1 MLTLRMSVP
10 ALGSSEDKHVYESAY
25 ALPPA
30 SNSSSSASSTES
42 ASTSP
47 NVNSQRILNL
57 TRLQSRKQTAQRLSA
72 PDTTKPCLVC
82 WSKAC
87 TLWSHYKYASQRKTK
102 ASLGPRK
109 MQPPKAQI
117 RLSLPIGNGMLDPFT
132 ALPMKGPSREALQL
146 FHDFFTNQ
154 ASQVHIMPKRL
165 DFDSTYSPLLLQQAY
180 ADSATCHS
188 CLAMASTYAAVHGQD
203 LRAPDEKLSQV
214 YEASLRALRAQLIRE
229 KLKPRTTTVMAAVN
243 LIMAQAIGMCDK
255 EALDAHRTGIESFVR
270 AWGGIHNLE
279 PQLVSL
285 IVWTDYW
292 ATLFTGVPP
301 LYTQLLSNIEIKLE
315 KPPAQKCGRAF
326 EEPRMQDSI
335 GSMLLENC
343 RITSR
348 LVEIVED
355 KVNNTST
362 PARWQYWTYKRDC
375 MATRNAVVHSEL
387 FGTGTKAECIG
398 LSMNMVLV
406 LVLRMVPWKSPA
418 NELCDQMKIAL
429 IASGAVNSF
438 WNLDIDILLYILFIV
453 SAAGVHWDDRSWA
466 LNLLKQTLQ
475 AKYGSIQA
483 NWPTSWEEQEIYNLR
498 RFAWS
503 EILLGTAF
511 QDTCVELNL
520 ERHQDLEEGHDCAAD
535 EDSIGSL

>member
-165 DFDSTYSPLLLQQAY
+165 AFDSTYSPLLLQQA
-180 ADSATCHS
+180 SW
-188 CLAMASTYAAVHGQD
+188 Q
-203 LRAPDEKLSQV
+203 P
-214 YEASLRALRAQLIRE
+214 
-229 KLKPRTTTVMAAVN
+229 
-243 LIMAQAIGMCDK
+243 
-255 EALDAHRTGIESFVR
+255 
-270 AWGGIHNLE
+270 
-279 PQLVSL
+279 
-285 IVWTDYW
+285 
-292 ATLFTGVPP
+292 
-301 LYTQLLSNIEIKLE
+301 
-315 KPPAQKCGRAF
+315 
-326 EEPRMQDSI
+326 SI
-335 GSMLLENC
+335 
-343 RITSR
+343 
-348 LVEIVED
+348 
-355 KVNNTST
+355 
-362 PARWQYWTYKRDC
+362 
-375 MATRNAVVHSEL
+375 
-387 FGTGTKAECIG
+387 
-398 LSMNMVLV
+398 
-406 LVLRMVPWKSPA
+406 
-418 NELCDQMKIAL
+418 
-429 IASGAVNSF
+429 
-438 WNLDIDILLYILFIV
+438 
-453 SAAGVHWDDRSWA
+453 
-466 LNLLKQTLQ
+466 
-475 AKYGSIQA
+475 
-483 NWPTSWEEQEIYNLR
+483 
-498 RFAWS
+498 
-503 EILLGTAF
+503 
-511 QDTCVELNL
+511 
-520 ERHQDLEEGHDCAAD
+520 
-535 EDSIGSL
+535 